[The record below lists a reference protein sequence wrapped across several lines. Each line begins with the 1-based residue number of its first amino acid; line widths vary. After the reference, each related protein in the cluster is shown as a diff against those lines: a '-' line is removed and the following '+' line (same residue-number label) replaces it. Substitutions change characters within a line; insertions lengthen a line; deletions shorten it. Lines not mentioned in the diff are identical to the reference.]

1 MIPLSR
7 GFLPLLSLRFS
18 GVVNVKHK
26 RASEVFVG
34 FLLILPSL
42 AVLAFLYF
50 YPLVTSVWT
59 SFIVSN
65 KVSMLNYKKLAEL
78 YLRDVIYSVGITAA
92 TVLIVSMLSI
102 AIAGYLRFKHW
113 RFLDVM
119 YRLPLFIPFLIVGHA
134 MRIFLA
140 PHGTLNNFLTR
151 LTGISELPGL
161 SRSWIGLL
169 WAFVWV
175 MTPYAAI
182 VVVGAF
188 RALDSSYIEA
198 AQSLGAS
205 KLRVI
210 FTIIIPMCRSSI
222 VVTMILTFV
231 RTISSLT
238 IPALVGPNS
247 PAMITMD
254 MMFRINFFN
263 DWGVANA
270 LGVVSY
276 LIVVVLAVYYLKFM
290 STERG
295 GIKG

>member
-1 MIPLSR
+1 M
-7 GFLPLLSLRFS
+7 
-18 GVVNVKHK
+18 KHK
-26 RASEVFVG
+26 RFREAFFG

-42 AVLAFLYF
+42 TILAFLYF
-50 YPLVTSVWT
+50 YPLVTSIWT
-59 SFIVSN
+59 SFIANN
-65 KVSMLNYKKLAEL
+65 KISLLNYKKVVEL
-78 YLRDVIYSVGITAA
+78 YLRDVIYSVGITVA

-102 AIAGYLRFKHW
+102 AIAGYLRFRQWK
-113 RFLDVM
+113 FLDIM

-151 LTGISELPGL
+151 LIGVKELPGL

-169 WAFVWV
+169 WAFIWV

-188 RALDSSYIEA
+188 RALDNSYIEA

-205 KLRVI
+205 KLKVL

-247 PAMITMD
+247 PAMITID

-276 LIVVVLAVYYLKFM
+276 LIVVILAVYYLKFM
-290 STERG
+290 SAERG